1 MSIKNAHEK
10 THVQL
15 IRIERGPLFPLVGA
29 MGIIS
34 RLSLG
39 VNLLELWVSFDSY
52 FF

>member
-34 RLSLG
+34 RPLSGLIYLNSG
-39 VNLLELWVSFDSY
+39 
-52 FF
+52 